1 MQFSHKKITI
11 LSIIGLTL
19 FSVMLSLFN
28 YQYASAGYVPNL
40 YADWTSVKYPIT
52 KQTFSQNGQGAM
64 TIYWGNDPK
73 YIQSIKRLNPG
84 TIRFHDSIQGDAPT
98 NWRAW
103 ANNSTKS
110 WDRAKIRQFA
120 DMVRNW
126 RAQGITSE
134 FSITL
139 TDAPAWMKRKSF
151 VNSSGTVVSTILDQ
165 TEYENFTKFSQDLV
179 KIINQE
185 EQLNI
190 KTFEILNERDF
201 NYSVNLEDNGLPRQM
216 TEMGKLYNQVVK
228 GMKQIQPNLVIGGPS
243 LARTERMDG
252 VKEFLTE
259 VAKEK
264 SPKTLDFLSYHIY
277 ISGSK
282 TDTDT
287 DIFYRATM
295 YPFWSTSS
303 LKSALIEKNI
313 NVPIH
318 LNEFNISWEAND
330 PRMANQKGA
339 VFDALTV
346 ISALQNGASN
356 VAAWT
361 DVDIN
366 FGKMNPTTY
375 QIRPAGQ
382 VWSMLSDLPEGNI
395 ISTQTND
402 PDIFALAVVSKDNTK
417 RSIVLVNQST
427 IRKDMTINKMTNNT
441 NIGFKQLTL
450 AGNTIVS
457 KSITPQYT
465 SPFSL
470 PATSVSVLEF
480 TGPFLANK

>member
-264 SPKTLDFLSYHIY
+264 SPKTLDFLSYH
-277 ISGSK
+277 
-282 TDTDT
+282 
-287 DIFYRATM
+287 
-295 YPFWSTSS
+295 
-303 LKSALIEKNI
+303 
-313 NVPIH
+313 
-318 LNEFNISWEAND
+318 
-330 PRMANQKGA
+330 
-339 VFDALTV
+339 
-346 ISALQNGASN
+346 
-356 VAAWT
+356 
-361 DVDIN
+361 
-366 FGKMNPTTY
+366 
-375 QIRPAGQ
+375 
-382 VWSMLSDLPEGNI
+382 
-395 ISTQTND
+395 
-402 PDIFALAVVSKDNTK
+402 
-417 RSIVLVNQST
+417 
-427 IRKDMTINKMTNNT
+427 
-441 NIGFKQLTL
+441 
-450 AGNTIVS
+450 
-457 KSITPQYT
+457 
-465 SPFSL
+465 
-470 PATSVSVLEF
+470 
-480 TGPFLANK
+480 